1 MCFSCVYWDN
11 RLRYGGGRRGRK
23 RGGWQVQQNAV
34 LQRAV
39 EGFATMANLLAG
51 KGSAAVSGAL
61 QSTDP
66 QSGQ

>member
-1 MCFSCVYWDN
+1 M
-11 RLRYGGGRRGRK
+11 
-23 RGGWQVQQNAV
+23 QQNAV